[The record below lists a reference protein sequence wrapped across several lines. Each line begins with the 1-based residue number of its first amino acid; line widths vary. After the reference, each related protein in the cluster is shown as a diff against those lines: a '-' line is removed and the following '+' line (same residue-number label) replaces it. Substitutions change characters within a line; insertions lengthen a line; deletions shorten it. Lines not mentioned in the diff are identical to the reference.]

1 MEKFWNGFG
10 DFLKKSFSGLQFI
23 SIIVWLLSWYV
34 VTTWLVLG
42 TLSSHQFQQRLSNVV
57 DKETK
62 RNYSV
67 PALLRLSNQYEKNQI
82 QIKEIKTRIYELLK
96 KLETSDRKLT
106 VLKVER
112 TTYVANFS
120 DLSKNLKL
128 EFADVKTQYSNLLTQ
143 MSPAKDSKET
153 KDAPPVNTNTPTT
166 ANPPTGINNP
176 DKVLQILADK
186 HEENLKQLDKLITSL
201 EANQKNLAQSEKEIS
216 ELLKGLLSAVEELE
230 VAEVEEAKMDSNEL
244 RDFLVELRYLTRL
257 RFDILATMP
266 AQLLT
271 LILTLSMG
279 SLGSVIFLTR
289 ELFREGEK
297 HSINWYIFRPF
308 LGMVTAIAIFVLAKS
323 GQLVIS
329 DGGNADSSK
338 MSETLNPFFVS
349 FLAIIS
355 GVLSEQ
361 AYEKIHN
368 TGKSFFQTG
377 VGENARWA
385 VHLRKIMETQGKSVS
400 EAAKY
405 LSQSNEVI
413 QDWMDEQAPVPEN
426 SQKILAAWL
435 NKPGREIF
443 SDQSPV
449 APKKES

>member
-1 MEKFWNGFG
+1 MEKFWKTLSSLMNKTVTGAR
-10 DFLKKSFSGLQFI
+10 FLT
-23 SIIVWLLSWYV
+23 IIGWLLLWYV
-34 VTTWLVLG
+34 ITTWLVLG
-42 TLSSHQFQQRLSNVV
+42 TLSSHQFQQRLTNIV
-57 DKETK
+57 DKQTK
-62 RNYSV
+62 KNYSV

-82 QIKEIKTRIYELLK
+82 KIKEIKTRIYDLLK
-96 KLETSDRKLT
+96 RLEQSDRKLT
-106 VLKVER
+106 LLKAER
-112 TTYVANFS
+112 TTFPSNFIDLANT
-120 DLSKNLKL
+120 LKA
-128 EFADVKTQYSNLLTQ
+128 EFKDVKTQYANLINQT
-143 MSPAKDSKET
+143 KEQ
-153 KDAPPVNTNTPTT
+153 KENIPPVNTPTT
-166 ANPPTGINNP
+166 ANINNP
-176 DKVLQILADK
+176 DKVLQILAEK
-186 HEENLKQLDKLITSL
+186 HEENLKQLDKLITNL

-216 ELLKGLLSAVEELE
+216 EQLHALLQAVEELE
-230 VAEVEEAKMDSNEL
+230 VAEAEEAKMDNDEL
-244 RDFLVELRYLTRL
+244 RDFLVELRYLTKL

-289 ELFREGEK
+289 ELFREQEK

-329 DGGNADSSK
+329 DGGNETNR
-338 MSETLNPFFVS
+338 MYETLNPFFIS

-368 TGKSFFQTG
+368 TGKSFFRAG
-377 VGENARWA
+377 AGENARWG
-385 VHLRKIMETQGKSVS
+385 VHLKKIMESQNKTVA

-405 LSQSNEVI
+405 LNESIDVI
-413 QDWMDEQAPVPEN
+413 QDWIDEQDQVPEEA
-426 SQKILAAWL
+426 QKIIAAWL
-435 NKPGREIF
+435 GKPSREIF

-449 APKKES
+449 STKKEA

>member
-1 MEKFWNGFG
+1 MEKFWNVMLSLFKKGFA
-10 DFLKKSFSGLQFI
+10 SLQFI
-23 SIIVWLLSWYV
+23 TIIVWLLLWYV
-34 VTTWLVLG
+34 ITTWLVLG
-42 TLSSHQFQQRLSNVV
+42 TLSSHQFQQRLTNVV
-57 DKETK
+57 DKQTK
-62 RNYSV
+62 KNYSV
-67 PALLRLSNQYEKNQI
+67 PALLRLANQYEKNQI
-82 QIKEIKTRIYELLK
+82 KIKEIKTRIYEVLK
-96 KLETSDRKLT
+96 KLEQSDRKVT
-106 VLKVER
+106 VYKAER
-112 TTYVANFS
+112 TTYVANFTE
-120 DLSKNLKL
+120 LAKTLKL
-128 EFADVKTQYSNLLTQ
+128 EFADVKMQYANLLSQ
-143 MSPAKDSKET
+143 IPAKEP
-153 KDAPPVNTNTPTT
+153 KDGNAPPVNTNTPTT
-166 ANPPTGINNP
+166 IPPPPSPINSP

-186 HEENLKQLDKLITSL
+186 HEENLKNLDKLITSL
-201 EANQKNLAQSEKEIS
+201 ETNQKNLAQSEKEIS
-216 ELLKGLLSAVEELE
+216 ELLKGLLLAVEELE
-230 VAEVEEAKMDSNEL
+230 VAESEEAKMDNDEL

-329 DGGNADSSK
+329 DGGNPESGK
-338 MSETLNPFFVS
+338 MSETLNPFFIS

-377 VGENARWA
+377 IGENARWA
-385 VHLRKIMETQGKSVS
+385 VHLRKIMETQHKTPA

-405 LSQSNEVI
+405 LSQSIEVI

-426 SQKILAAWL
+426 AQKIIAAWL
-435 NKPGREIF
+435 DKPGREIF
-443 SDQSPV
+443 SDQAPV
-449 APKKES
+449 ATKKES

>member
-1 MEKFWNGFG
+1 MEKIWSGFTN
-10 DFLKKSFSGLQFI
+10 FLKKTFSGLQFI
-23 SIIVWLLSWYV
+23 TIIAWLLLWYV
-34 VTTWLVLG
+34 ITTWLVLG
-42 TLSSHQFQQRLSNVV
+42 TLSSHQFQQRLTNVV
-57 DKETK
+57 DKQTK
-62 RNYSV
+62 KNYSV
-67 PALLRLSNQYEKNQI
+67 PALLRLSNQFEKNQVK
-82 QIKEIKTRIYELLK
+82 IKEIKARIYEVLK
-96 KLETSDRKLT
+96 KLEQADRKLT
-106 VLKVER
+106 VYKAER
-112 TTYVANFS
+112 TTYVANFNE
-120 DLSKNLKL
+120 LANTLKL
-128 EFADVKTQYSNLLTQ
+128 EFKDVKTQYANLLNQ
-143 MSPAKDSKET
+143 AQPKDA
-153 KDAPPVNTNTPTT
+153 KDAPPVNPNTPTT
-166 ANPPTGINNP
+166 ATPPGTINSP

-186 HEENLKQLDKLITSL
+186 HEDNLRALDKLITSL
-201 EANQKNLAQSEKEIS
+201 ENNQKNLAQSEKEIS
-216 ELLKGLLSAVEELE
+216 EKLRELLLAVEELE
-230 VAEVEEAKMDSNEL
+230 VAEAEESKMENDEL

-257 RFDILATMP
+257 HFDILATMP

-289 ELFREGEK
+289 ELFRENEK

-329 DGGNADSSK
+329 DGGNDSNK
-338 MSETLNPFFVS
+338 MAETLNPFFIS

-368 TGKSFFQTG
+368 TGKSFFRAG
-377 VGENARWA
+377 IGENARWG
-385 VHLRKIMETQGKSVS
+385 VHLRKIMESQNKTVA

-413 QDWMDEQAPVPEN
+413 QDWMDEQAQVPEEA
-426 SQKILAAWL
+426 QKIIAAWL
-435 NKPGREIF
+435 GKPGREIF

-449 APKKES
+449 ATKKES

>member
-1 MEKFWNGFG
+1 MEKFWNVIFS
-10 DFLKKSFSGLQFI
+10 FLKKSFASFQFVA
-23 SIIVWLLSWYV
+23 IIVWLLLWYV
-34 VTTWLVLG
+34 ITTWLVLG
-42 TLSSHQFQQRLSNVV
+42 TLSSHQFQQRLTNVV
-57 DKETK
+57 DKQTK
-62 RNYSV
+62 KNYSV

-82 QIKEIKTRIYELLK
+82 KIKEIKARIYEVLK
-96 KLETSDRKLT
+96 KLEQSDRKVT
-106 VLKVER
+106 VFKAER
-112 TTYVANFS
+112 TTFVGNFTE
-120 DLSKNLKL
+120 LAKTLKL
-128 EFADVKTQYSNLLTQ
+128 EFADVKTQYANLLSQ
-143 MSPAKDSKET
+143 IPAKEP
-153 KDAPPVNTNTPTT
+153 KDGNAPPVNTNTPTT
-166 ANPPTGINNP
+166 VPPPPSPINSP

-186 HEENLKQLDKLITSL
+186 HEENLKNLDKLITSL
-201 EANQKNLAQSEKEIS
+201 ETNQKNLAQSEKEIS
-216 ELLKGLLSAVEELE
+216 DLLKGLLEAVEELE
-230 VAEVEEAKMDSNEL
+230 VAESEEAKMDNDEL

-297 HSINWYIFRPF
+297 HSVNWYIFRPF

-329 DGGNADSSK
+329 DAGSAESGR

-361 AYEKIHN
+361 AYEKIHT

-377 VGENARWA
+377 VGENARWG
-385 VHLRKIMETQGKSVS
+385 VHLRKIMDAQGKTPA

-405 LSQSNEVI
+405 LSQSVEVI
-413 QDWMDEQAPVPEN
+413 QDWMDEQAQVPEN
-426 SQKILAAWL
+426 AQKIIAAWL

>member
-1 MEKFWNGFG
+1 M
-10 DFLKKSFSGLQFI
+10 
-23 SIIVWLLSWYV
+23 
-34 VTTWLVLG
+34 
-42 TLSSHQFQQRLSNVV
+42 
-57 DKETK
+57 
-62 RNYSV
+62 
-67 PALLRLSNQYEKNQI
+67 
-82 QIKEIKTRIYELLK
+82 
-96 KLETSDRKLT
+96 
-106 VLKVER
+106 
-112 TTYVANFS
+112 
-120 DLSKNLKL
+120 
-128 EFADVKTQYSNLLTQ
+128 
-143 MSPAKDSKET
+143 
-153 KDAPPVNTNTPTT
+153 
-166 ANPPTGINNP
+166 
-176 DKVLQILADK
+176 
-186 HEENLKQLDKLITSL
+186 
-201 EANQKNLAQSEKEIS
+201 
-216 ELLKGLLSAVEELE
+216 E
-230 VAEVEEAKMDSNEL
+230 VAESEEAKMDNDEL

-329 DGGNADSSK
+329 DGGNPESGK
-338 MSETLNPFFVS
+338 MSETLNPFFIS

-377 VGENARWA
+377 IGENARWA
-385 VHLRKIMETQGKSVS
+385 VHLRKIMDAQHKTPA

-405 LSQSNEVI
+405 LSQSIEVI

-426 SQKILAAWL
+426 AQKIIAAWL
-435 NKPGREIF
+435 DKPGREIF

-449 APKKES
+449 ATKKES

>member
-1 MEKFWNGFG
+1 MYK
-10 DFLKKSFSGLQFI
+10 
-23 SIIVWLLSWYV
+23 
-34 VTTWLVLG
+34 
-42 TLSSHQFQQRLSNVV
+42 
-57 DKETK
+57 
-62 RNYSV
+62 
-67 PALLRLSNQYEKNQI
+67 A
-82 QIKEIKTRIYELLK
+82 
-96 KLETSDRKLT
+96 
-106 VLKVER
+106 ER
-112 TTYVANFS
+112 TTYVANFTE
-120 DLSKNLKL
+120 LAKTLKL
-128 EFADVKTQYSNLLTQ
+128 EFADVKMQYANLLSQ
-143 MSPAKDSKET
+143 IPAKEP
-153 KDAPPVNTNTPTT
+153 KDGNAPPVNTNTPTT
-166 ANPPTGINNP
+166 IPPPPSPINSP

-186 HEENLKQLDKLITSL
+186 HEENLKNLDKLITSL
-201 EANQKNLAQSEKEIS
+201 ETNQKNLAQSEKEIS
-216 ELLKGLLSAVEELE
+216 ELLKGLLLAVEELE
-230 VAEVEEAKMDSNEL
+230 VAESEEAKMDNDEL

-329 DGGNADSSK
+329 DGGNPESGK
-338 MSETLNPFFVS
+338 MSETLNPFFIS

-377 VGENARWA
+377 IGENARWA
-385 VHLRKIMETQGKSVS
+385 VHLRKIMETQHKTPA

-405 LSQSNEVI
+405 LSQSIEVI

-426 SQKILAAWL
+426 AQKIIAAWL
-435 NKPGREIF
+435 DKPGREIF

-449 APKKES
+449 ATKKES

>member
-10 DFLKKSFSGLQFI
+10 KFLTKSFSGLQFL
-23 SIIVWLLSWYV
+23 SIIVWLLLWYV

-42 TLSSHQFQQRLSNVV
+42 TLSSHQFQQRLTNVV
-57 DKETK
+57 DKQTK
-62 RNYSV
+62 KNYSV
-67 PALLRLSNQYEKNQI
+67 PALLRLSNQYEQNQI
-82 QIKEIKTRIYELLK
+82 KIKEIKSRIYELLK
-96 KLETSDRKLT
+96 KLEQSDRKFT
-106 VLKVER
+106 VLKAER
-112 TTYVANFS
+112 TTFVANFS
-120 DLSKNLKL
+120 DLSKTLKL
-128 EFADVKTQYSNLLTQ
+128 EFADVKAQYADLLTQ
-143 MSPAKDSKET
+143 IPPKEVKET

-166 ANPPTGINNP
+166 SNPPLGINSP

-186 HEENLKQLDKLITSL
+186 HEENLKILDKLITSL
-201 EANQKNLAQSEKEIS
+201 ETNQKNLSQSEKEIT
-216 ELLKGLLSAVEELE
+216 ELLKGLLQSVEELE
-230 VAEVEEAKMDSNEL
+230 VAETDEAKMENDEL
-244 RDFLVELRYLTRL
+244 RDFLVELRYLTKL
-257 RFDILATMP
+257 RFDILATRP

-329 DGGNADSSK
+329 DGGNADTSK

-377 VGENARWA
+377 IGENARWA
-385 VHLRKIMETQGKSVS
+385 VHLRKIMETQHKTPA

-405 LSQSNEVI
+405 LSQSIEVI

-426 SQKILAAWL
+426 SQKIIAAWL
-435 NKPGREIF
+435 DRPGREIF

-449 APKKES
+449 ATKKES

>member
-1 MEKFWNGFG
+1 MEKFWNTVSSLFKKGFAS
-10 DFLKKSFSGLQFI
+10 LKFI
-23 SIIVWLLSWYV
+23 SIIAWLLLWYII
-34 VTTWLVLG
+34 TTWLVLG
-42 TLSSHQFQQRLSNVV
+42 TLSSHQFQQRLTNVV
-57 DKETK
+57 DKQTK
-62 RNYSV
+62 KNYSV

-82 QIKEIKTRIYELLK
+82 KIKEIKARIYELLK
-96 KLETSDRKLT
+96 KLEQSDRKLT
-106 VLKVER
+106 VLKAER
-112 TTYVANFS
+112 TTYVSNFTELANT
-120 DLSKNLKL
+120 LKL
-128 EFADVKTQYSNLLTQ
+128 EFKDVKTQYASLLNQ
-143 MSPAKDSKET
+143 NSAKDA
-153 KDAPPVNTNTPTT
+153 KDAPPVNPNTPTT
-166 ANPPTGINNP
+166 ATPPGSINSP

-186 HEENLKQLDKLITSL
+186 HEENLKTLDKLITSL
-201 EANQKNLAQSEKEIS
+201 ENNQKNLAQSEKEIS
-216 ELLKGLLSAVEELE
+216 DLLKGLLQAVEELE
-230 VAEVEEAKMDSNEL
+230 VAEVEETKMDNDEL
-244 RDFLVELRYLTRL
+244 RDFLVELRYLTKL

-289 ELFREGEK
+289 ELFRENEK

-329 DGGNADSSK
+329 DGGSADSNK
-338 MSETLNPFFVS
+338 MSETLNPFFIS

-368 TGKSFFQTG
+368 TGKSFFRAG

-385 VHLRKIMETQGKSVS
+385 VHLRKIMESQNKTVA

-405 LSQSNEVI
+405 LSESNEVI
-413 QDWMDEQAPVPEN
+413 QDWMDEQAQVPE
-426 SQKILAAWL
+426 QAQRIIAAWL
-435 NKPGREIF
+435 GKPGREIF

-449 APKKES
+449 SAKKES